1 MPMDICREKPEL
13 QSIEII
19 RCSRGKA
26 RGVYEL
32 ELVALGVL
40 ISLTI
45 FTGRESYRPW
55 AELSTTAYS
64 EKAFEAIRDTI
75 AWVKTVIGESGRIMI
90 TYTWDKE
97 TAELLD
103 RGIHPGATRLGA
115 ILIES
120 GYYIVRNMYFP
131 EGFMEGSPK
140 LVGEG
145 YIDNKWYHEALWEEL
160 EILKSYID
168 KDCNDE
174 KTWCRW
180 AKRSAGVLKV
190 VLQGVASRHYDES
203 NKSL

>member
-32 ELVALGVL
+32 ELVALGVP

-120 GYYIVRNMYFP
+120 GYYIVRNM
-131 EGFMEGSPK
+131 
-140 LVGEG
+140 
-145 YIDNKWYHEALWEEL
+145 WYHEALWEEL

-203 NKSL
+203 NRSL